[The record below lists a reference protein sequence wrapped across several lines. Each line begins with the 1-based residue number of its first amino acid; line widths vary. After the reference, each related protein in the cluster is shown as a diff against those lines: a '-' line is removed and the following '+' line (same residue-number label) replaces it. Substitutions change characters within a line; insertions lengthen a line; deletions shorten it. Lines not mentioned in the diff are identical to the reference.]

1 MLQNLHYARLAMLE
15 ASMLALLNEHNPL
28 SSDCPDSIE
37 ATFDSTGLSVQY
49 MRNQTPIG
57 GEGI

>member
-1 MLQNLHYARLAMLE
+1 MLSNLHYARLAMLE
-15 ASMLALLNEHNPL
+15 AALLALLNEHNPHAD
-28 SSDCPDSIE
+28 DCPDSIE

-49 MRNQTPIG
+49 MRNQMPIA